1 MESKTVS
8 VTSSRRHTLYGEPN
22 STRNSMDLIE
32 GTTQHYQ
39 GLNKKTDARVQRQR
53 WDAFFEPQYSF
64 GAFIHG
70 LNQQEEE
77 DQFIQHQ
84 KKIDRLVDDG
94 NQLREMRV
102 AERPSLDMYS
112 TENSTATMTPTL
124 PDMSLTEKEER
135 WGPEDENTLIERLE
149 LLKKMRAQATDVET
163 EGEHDR
169 EEQEAHTARW
179 KRNISEKAKQFCKEA
194 QDDDESV
201 LSSLDPDEKNGI
213 HDDEEAA
220 AAVKTFGCRRSFL
233 CFLLGFLFPP
243 LWLLGAFYFSSQAN
257 RQSSAS
263 RRIDRIWRRRSRIA
277 FGIFIISLMIV
288 LVVVFVLNPDS
299 IGWRQSK
306 LAGH

>member
-1 MESKTVS
+1 MEAKPVS
-8 VTSSRRHTLYGEPN
+8 VSSSRHTLYAEPN

-39 GLNKKTDARVQRQR
+39 GLKKTDAHVQRQR

-77 DQFIQHQ
+77 SQFQQHQ

-94 NQLREMRV
+94 NQLRDV
-102 AERPSLDMYS
+102 KVERPSFDFYS
-112 TENSTATMTPTL
+112 TENSTAAMTPTL
-124 PDMSLTEKEER
+124 PDLSQPKDV
-135 WGPEDENTLIERLE
+135 WGPKDENTLIERLE
-149 LLKKMRAQATDVET
+149 LLKKMRAQPM
-163 EGEHDR
+163 
-169 EEQEAHTARW
+169 EQENEHEQQEASTARW
-179 KRNISEKAKQFCKEA
+179 KRNISEKAKQLCKEA
-194 QDDDESV
+194 QDNESV
-201 LSSLDPDEKNGI
+201 ISSLDPDEKKQV
-213 HDDEEAA
+213 DEEGAM
-220 AAVKTFGCRRSFL
+220 VKTFGCRRSFL
-233 CFLLGFLFPP
+233 CFLFGFVFPP
-243 LWLLGAFYFSSQAN
+243 LWLFGAFYLSSHAN
-257 RQSSAS
+257 RQTSAS

-288 LVVVFVLNPDS
+288 SVVVFVLSPES